1 MLVDGTSGVLVSGI
15 WSLTEVDWCRL
26 DGVRGG
32 ATTVASDRWLK
43 GLWGDESLAGDLAS
57 LSVVAFSSASSVIS
71 ISLRR
76 RRELEEEV
84 IEPEAVCSKHAED
97 SALSV
102 RSEDLDSEK
111 TVSWGENL
119 SKTDWNWTVVRA
131 KEGSQDRVSLNQ
143 GSIQGR
149 YTAHK
154 QTHKHTFDQPGRVL
168 WDIAENHFPPPVL

>member
-1 MLVDGTSGVLVSGI
+1 M
-15 WSLTEVDWCRL
+15 
-26 DGVRGG
+26 
-32 ATTVASDRWLK
+32 ASDRWLK
-43 GLWGDESLAGDLAS
+43 GLWGGNSLAGDLAS
-57 LSVVAFSSASSVIS
+57 LLSVVAFSSASSVIS

-84 IEPEAVCSKHAED
+84 IEPEAVCSKQAED
-97 SALSV
+97 RALSV

-168 WDIAENHFPPPVL
+168 WDIAENHFPPAIL

>member
-1 MLVDGTSGVLVSGI
+1 M
-15 WSLTEVDWCRL
+15 
-26 DGVRGG
+26 
-32 ATTVASDRWLK
+32 ASDRWLK

-57 LSVVAFSSASSVIS
+57 LSVAAFSSASSVIS

-131 KEGSQDRVSLNQ
+131 KKDSR
-143 GSIQGR
+143 
-149 YTAHK
+149 TAS
-154 QTHKHTFDQPGRVL
+154 V
-168 WDIAENHFPPPVL
+168 